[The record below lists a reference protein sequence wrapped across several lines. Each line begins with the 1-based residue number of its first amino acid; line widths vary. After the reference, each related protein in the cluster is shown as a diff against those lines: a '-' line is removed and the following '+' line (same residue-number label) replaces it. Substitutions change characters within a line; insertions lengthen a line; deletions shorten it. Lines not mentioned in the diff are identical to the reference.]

1 MPVRRRIPGVDR
13 LLAVLWSAALALV
26 LRDERTLRGLKAAA
40 RPRSAT
46 SVTAI
51 VPARDEE
58 RDVGET
64 LRRLAAQD
72 HPGLQVVAV
81 DDESR
86 DATRAAMA
94 AVPGVEVVAGAPLP
108 AGWTGKPWACAQGV
122 ARARGEWLLF
132 LDADVALA
140 PGAVGAALALAEDL
154 GASALTA
161 FPRLRTGTA
170 IERAV
175 LPLAAVVM
183 QTAVIPSWAARS
195 PRTDLAIG
203 VGAFLLVRRDAYAA
217 AGGHEAVRG
226 EVVED
231 LALARN
237 LKRAGHLP
245 AWVRGEDQV
254 ALRFYH
260 GAGEMWRGWRKNAA
274 RAWAGPAPLAAAGG
288 AAVALVVLAPWA
300 RAPRSPWGAAAL
312 LAQLATLTRA
322 LRHTDAGPA
331 WALAA
336 PVGAV
341 FLGAVAAASAWD
353 RAAGRGTDWRGR
365 RVG

>member
-1 MPVRRRIPGVDR
+1 MDR
-13 LLAVLWSAALALV
+13 LLAVLWGAALALV
-26 LRDERTLRGLKAAA
+26 LRDERTLLGLAGGA
-40 RPRSAT
+40 RPRGDA

-64 LRRLAAQD
+64 LGRLAAQD
-72 HPGLQVVAV
+72 HPDLQVVAV

-86 DATRAAMA
+86 DGTRAAMA
-94 AVPGVEVVAGAPLP
+94 AVAGVEVVDGAPLP

-122 ARARGEWLLF
+122 RRARGIWLLF
-132 LDADVALA
+132 LDADVRLA
-140 PGAVGAALALAEDL
+140 PGAVAAAVALAEEL
-154 GASALTA
+154 RVEALTA
-161 FPRLRTGTA
+161 FPRLETGTA

-175 LPLAAVVM
+175 LPLAAVLM

-203 VGAFLLVRRDAYAA
+203 VGAFLLVRRDAYLA

-254 ALRFYH
+254 RLRFYH

-274 RAWAGPAPLAAAGG
+274 RAWTGPAPLAAAGG
-288 AAVALVVLAPWA
+288 AAVAAVVLAPWA
-300 RAPRSPWGAAAL
+300 RAFRSPWAAAAL
-312 LAQLATLTRA
+312 SAQLATLTRA

-331 WALAA
+331 WALGA

-341 FLGAVAAASAWD
+341 FLGAVAAASGWD
-353 RAAGRGTDWRGR
+353 RATGRGTDWRGR

>member
-1 MPVRRRIPGVDR
+1 MDHV
-13 LLAVLWSAALALV
+13 LAVLWGAALALV
-26 LRDERTLRGLKAAA
+26 LRDERTLRGLDGGA
-40 RPRSAT
+40 RPRVAA

-58 RDVGET
+58 RDVGRT
-64 LRRLAAQD
+64 LAALAAQE
-72 HPGLQVVAV
+72 HPDLQVVAV

-86 DATRAAMA
+86 DGTRAAMA
-94 AVPGVEVVAGAPLP
+94 AVPGIEVVDGAPLP
-108 AGWTGKPWACAQGV
+108 DGWTGKPWACAQGV
-122 ARARGEWLLF
+122 ARARGTWLLF
-132 LDADVALA
+132 LDADVLLA
-140 PGAVGAALALAEDL
+140 PGAVGAALALTEELD
-154 GASALTA
+154 ASALTA

-170 IERAV
+170 VERAV
-175 LPLAAVVM
+175 LPLAAVLM

-203 VGAFLLVRRDAYAA
+203 VGAFMLVRRDAYDA

-254 ALRFYH
+254 ALRFYQ

-274 RAWAGPAPLAAAGG
+274 RAWTGPAPLAAAG
-288 AAVALVVLAPWA
+288 ALSVAGVVLAPWA
-300 RAPRSPWGAAAL
+300 RAGRSGWGAAAL
-312 LAQLATLTRA
+312 GAQLAVLTRA

-331 WALAA
+331 WALAS

-353 RAAGRGTDWRGR
+353 RVSGRGTDWRGR

>member
-1 MPVRRRIPGVDR
+1 MPRVDR
-13 LLAVLWSAALALV
+13 LLAVLWGAALALV
-26 LRDERTLRGLKAAA
+26 LRDEQTLRGLAAGA
-40 RPRSAT
+40 RPRSAA
-46 SVTAI
+46 SVTVI

-58 RDVGET
+58 RDVAET

-72 HPGLQVVAV
+72 HPDLQVVAV

-86 DATRAAMA
+86 DGTRAAMA
-94 AVPGVEVVAGAPLP
+94 AVPGVEVVAGAPLAP
-108 AGWTGKPWACAQGV
+108 GWTGKPWACAQGV

-140 PGAVGAALALAEDL
+140 PGAVSAALALAEEL
-154 GASALTA
+154 GVRALTA

-175 LPLAAVVM
+175 LPLAAVLM

-195 PRTDLAIG
+195 PHTDLAIG

-245 AWVRGEDQV
+245 AWVRGEEQV
-254 ALRFYH
+254 ALRFYQ

-274 RAWAGPAPLAAAGG
+274 RAWTGPAPLAAAGG
-288 AAVALVVLAPWA
+288 VAVAGTVLAPWA
-300 RAPRSPWGAAAL
+300 RAPRSAWATAAL

-331 WALAA
+331 WALGA

-341 FLGAVAAASAWD
+341 FLGAVAVASGWD
-353 RAAGRGTDWRGR
+353 RATGRGTDWRGR